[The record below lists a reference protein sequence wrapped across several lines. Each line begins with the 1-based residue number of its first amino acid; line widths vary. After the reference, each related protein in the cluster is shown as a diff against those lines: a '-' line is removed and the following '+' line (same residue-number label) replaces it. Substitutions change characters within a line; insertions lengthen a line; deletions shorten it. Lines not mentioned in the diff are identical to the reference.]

1 MKTEEFQERRDEL
14 GGWAIN
20 VVSYRIGGRY
30 YCTID
35 NVDPG
40 ARVARA
46 EGGTRGEAET
56 AAIEKA
62 TRYLQQT
69 RRRPNT

>member
-1 MKTEEFQERRDEL
+1 MKSEEFRERRDDL
-14 GGWAIN
+14 GGWPVNI
-20 VVSYRIGGRY
+20 VSYRIGSRF
-30 YCTID
+30 YCTVD

-40 ARVARA
+40 ARIART
-46 EGGTRGEAET
+46 EGATREEAET

-69 RRRPNT
+69 RRHPPA